1 MSSFSEIPS
10 ASAFT
15 GAVVLVF
22 NLQLSLSCYLSSR
35 DEHSKKCETN
45 TNHCWAAMDV
55 PCLHVLQSQR
65 IPPQLTR
72 KVIKSS
78 SQAHISGWNV
88 LYPTPLETLACSYIW
103 QMSSIARL
111 LSWFE
116 WPKMYPFEKNWVF
129 CRICFSVS
137 REMGFV
143 PYIVPWDSFS
153 NQTKALFKKTSA
165 SNWGSNIWLTF
176 KGI

>member
-35 DEHSKKCETN
+35 DQHSKKCETN

-111 LSWFE
+111 LSWF
-116 WPKMYPFEKNWVF
+116 WMAKDVSFRKKLGFLQNLF
-129 CRICFSVS
+129 LCFSWDGICS
-137 REMGFV
+137 IHCSMGFFFQ
-143 PYIVPWDSFS
+143 P
-153 NQTKALFKKTSA
+153 N
-165 SNWGSNIWLTF
+165 
-176 KGI
+176 KGFVQENFRIQLRLQHLAGF